1 MKNSTWANTYD
12 LSITSQVSN
21 NQGYGQKFQI
31 CYAASLLFILCLYL
45 LVFFEGGKSEL
56 FPNKVLYLINM
67 HNHES
72 SQENIILKKVEK

>member
-1 MKNSTWANTYD
+1 M
-12 LSITSQVSN
+12 
-21 NQGYGQKFQI
+21 
-31 CYAASLLFILCLYL
+31 FIF
-45 LVFFEGGKSEL
+45 VVFFFEGGKSEL